1 MNRFFYYIILIF
13 YNIVIGLVFLLL
25 LPFKFFYF
33 IKYFKK
39 IYDLKR
45 KKNIWIHCSSVGEA
59 NIVINILQ
67 NINNI
72 DCYSFVITVVTKN
85 GKKVLVNVFKNYSN
99 VLVLNLFF
107 DFYFISKLFVY
118 LINPLFVIWV
128 ESDFWLNY
136 LQILKNKKIKTILI
150 NARISNSSYLRWKKI
165 KFLLKEVL
173 NVFSSIYPSSNCNL
187 IKYKEFYND
196 NLECIGNLKYVFRE
210 KLDIKLESIN
220 LKLQSIKQNDFI
232 IFGLSTHFGEEV
244 ILLENFLKLKE
255 IYSNLKLII
264 LPRHID
270 RCDNLVLDLKK
281 IYKNIHL
288 VDLMQP
294 FNVIN
299 LGDVL
304 IVKNIGIVSYLCKI
318 SNIVYVGRSLSV
330 KKRGGQNIVEPM
342 GLGKFVI
349 VGKNMENFLDI
360 VDEIMLEKNLGFVM
374 LNHKNELFDVIKSYY
389 LLDDLKKNHYKI
401 NNINYIKN
409 KQFILD
415 KYLSIIESIML
426 ENGKTC

>member
-1 MNRFFYYIILIF
+1 
-13 YNIVIGLVFLLL
+13 
-25 LPFKFFYF
+25 
-33 IKYFKK
+33 
-39 IYDLKR
+39 
-45 KKNIWIHCSSVGEA
+45 
-59 NIVINILQ
+59 
-67 NINNI
+67 
-72 DCYSFVITVVTKN
+72 
-85 GKKVLVNVFKNYSN
+85 
-99 VLVLNLFF
+99 
-107 DFYFISKLFVY
+107 
-118 LINPLFVIWV
+118 LFVIWV

-173 NVFSSIYPSSNCNL
+173 NVFSSIYPSSNGNL

-220 LKLQSIKQNDFI
+220 LKLQNIKQNDFI

-281 IYKNIHL
+281 IYKNINL

-374 LNHKNELFDVIKSYY
+374 LNHKNELFDVIKGYY